1 MKRKVSDA
9 LAALSAAML
18 LKPVEEAMAMAK
30 HKMMGEHR
38 CEGERLA
45 VRLFMQHLFFVRMLT
60 SLISYSRYVNGVN
73 MCWPFGS
80 AHVMLAAW
88 RQNRGPPR
96 LETQGA

>member
-18 LKPVEEAMAMAK
+18 LKPVEEAMARAKAK

-45 VRLFMQHLFFVRMLT
+45 VRLFMQHLF
-60 SLISYSRYVNGVN
+60 
-73 MCWPFGS
+73 C
-80 AHVMLAAW
+80 
-88 RQNRGPPR
+88 
-96 LETQGA
+96 